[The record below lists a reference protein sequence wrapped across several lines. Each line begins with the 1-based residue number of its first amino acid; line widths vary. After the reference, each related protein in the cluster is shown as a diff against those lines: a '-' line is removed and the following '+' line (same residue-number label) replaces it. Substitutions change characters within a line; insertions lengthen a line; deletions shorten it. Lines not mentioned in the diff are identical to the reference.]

1 MREGKTKERKVYSIQ
16 RKKSKRIEKAK
27 GKRKGVNIKKDGIR
41 FVICDGIKLSS
52 MVLLVA

>member
-1 MREGKTKERKVYSIQ
+1 MREGKTKERKVNSIQ

-27 GKRKGVNIKKDGIR
+27 GKRKGVKIKKDGIR

-52 MVLLVA
+52 MVVLVA